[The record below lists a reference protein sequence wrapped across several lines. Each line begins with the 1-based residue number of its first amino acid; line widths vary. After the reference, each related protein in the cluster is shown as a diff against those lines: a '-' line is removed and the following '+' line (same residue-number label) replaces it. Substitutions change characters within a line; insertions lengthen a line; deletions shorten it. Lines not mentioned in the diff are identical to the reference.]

1 MNALVDAGC
10 SVSWTSLP
18 RVVTSARTDARARGG
33 FAGAL
38 LNAVAQ
44 HLAESAGA
52 AMRPAIAGG

>member
-1 MNALVDAGC
+1 
-10 SVSWTSLP
+10 VSWTSLP

-44 HLAESAGA
+44 RLAESTGA